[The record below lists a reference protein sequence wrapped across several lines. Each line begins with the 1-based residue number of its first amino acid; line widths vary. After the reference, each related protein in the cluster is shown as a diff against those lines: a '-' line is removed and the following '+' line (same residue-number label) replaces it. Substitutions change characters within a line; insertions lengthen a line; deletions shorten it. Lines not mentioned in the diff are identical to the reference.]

1 METDE
6 KTGRDVVIVLDRRV
20 VAIVGIVLAAV
31 LALAFGV
38 FIGRQSAAGRS
49 AAAIGDAANPQAL
62 SAQQLPA
69 VPAVSGQLQPL
80 SGNVPSDP
88 AAPQLNTPAPDFT
101 LTGLDGLPV
110 RLSDLKGK
118 PVIIN
123 FWATWC
129 PPCRLE
135 MPALEAVYQK
145 YKDKGLVVLGVNTG
159 ERVRDAGLPDRVKSY
174 AEQIGIHFPVVL
186 DTNDAVADLYRLRA
200 YPTSYFVDSSGT
212 LTDIRRGAFVNEA
225 DIERYLEKILP

>member
-1 METDE
+1 
-6 KTGRDVVIVLDRRV
+6 VIVVDRRV
-20 VAIVGIVLAAV
+20 LAVVGLALAAV
-31 LALAFGV
+31 LALVVGV
-38 FIGRQSAAGRS
+38 FVGQQSAAGRS
-49 AAAIGDAANPQAL
+49 ATAIGAVANLQAQ
-62 SAQQLPA
+62 SGEQLPA
-69 VPAVSGQLQPL
+69 VPAVSGRLQPL
-80 SGNVPSDP
+80 PGNVPSDP
-88 AAPQLNTPAPDFT
+88 GAPQLNTPAPDFT
-101 LTGLDGLPV
+101 LVGLDGLPV
-110 RLSDLKGK
+110 RLSDLQGK

-159 ERVRDAGLPDRVKSY
+159 ERVRDAGLPGRVKSY
-174 AEQIGIHFPVVL
+174 VEQIGIHFPVVL
-186 DTNDAVADLYRLRA
+186 DTDDTVADLYRLRA